1 MVNSSKQIVRRLS
14 RSWNALRRHDP
25 RWGAART
32 CLLQQTSHRMATQT
46 DQGAVMS
53 IDTQQAITGFIATE
67 PRLTYTEDGTARF
80 YARIGIE
87 HSQQT
92 PDGSFTQLDPSF
104 HDMSAFRRAA
114 EEGVARFHKGDKFIA
129 TGRVREYSYE
139 KDGQT
144 VAAEEFI
151 VSRFGHDV
159 ARTQYEV
166 DRGPHRDSNMREAT
180 GRDASPF
187 EAPAR
192 ARAQSDAAPA
202 VSI

>member
-1 MVNSSKQIVRRLS
+1 
-14 RSWNALRRHDP
+14 
-25 RWGAART
+25 
-32 CLLQQTSHRMATQT
+32 
-46 DQGAVMS
+46 MS

-129 TGRVREYSYE
+129 TGRVREYS
-139 KDGQT
+139 
-144 VAAEEFI
+144 
-151 VSRFGHDV
+151 
-159 ARTQYEV
+159 
-166 DRGPHRDSNMREAT
+166 
-180 GRDASPF
+180 
-187 EAPAR
+187 
-192 ARAQSDAAPA
+192 
-202 VSI
+202 

>member
-1 MVNSSKQIVRRLS
+1 
-14 RSWNALRRHDP
+14 
-25 RWGAART
+25 
-32 CLLQQTSHRMATQT
+32 
-46 DQGAVMS
+46 MS

-139 KDGQT
+139 KDGQS

-151 VSRFGHDV
+151 VSRFGHDI

-166 DRGPHRDSNMREAT
+166 DRGPHRDNNMREST

-192 ARAQSDAAPA
+192 ARAQSDVAPA